1 MTMNVT
7 RQQSL
12 NFAIPIVSGVI
23 VAGIAG
29 VSGRTLSQFALAGL
43 AGLGTGIGTIVA
55 THSATNDLRSRN
67 KLLEQE
73 ISKQSVTETIHQLK
87 ERKKLINL
95 EIASLEERRNQSASI
110 AGELEARQ
118 AQRQALV
125 EEISQLQTTRQDLEN
140 RIAAIQKTN
149 PTLESLENRQKELAR
164 LQQEI
169 KQRDG
174 EQVALQKKLDEME
187 EKKSRLQEIE
197 SLFFQRQSEIQE
209 ITTKIEQG
217 QATLQDLNQ
226 QSVRLESLRYTYD
239 ELQQEKQAYE
249 SRRESLKAE
258 VAKLE
263 AERDRQ
269 QVTLQNR
276 LNEIEEKKSRLQEIE
291 SLFLQ
296 RQSEIQEIITKIE
309 QGQATLQDLNRQA
322 VKLEFLRHT
331 YDELQQEKQAYES
344 RRESLKAEVV
354 RLEAERA
361 RILSVIK
368 DLEPQAQESDR
379 LRAEIADLK
388 AQRRIAE
395 QRVKDIQHELEML
408 EINKLALEA
417 DIMRKQQKVKELEKQ
432 IYDLKEEIRS
442 LKEEKTDIENSAKL
456 ALQALEE
463 PIQDLPNTRLQN
475 LDEDKFIKEF
485 IESLEQKGLDFHE
498 RMVKAFHTSLK
509 VQDISALVI
518 LAGISGTGKSELP
531 QKYSEF
537 IGAPLVML
545 PVQPRWDSPQDLQ
558 GFYNYIEK
566 KYKPTELMHYLY
578 QYQKDQKMKDR
589 IILVLLDEMNLARVE
604 YYFSDFLSKLEG
616 RRNGHTT
623 LSLDIGSLK
632 LDKYQREVKLPQEFL
647 FIGTMNEDETTQS
660 LSDKVLDRANVLTF
674 GKPNELKLRGKRQ
687 EVPKPSS
694 YLPWSEFK
702 EWLRDPDPNTTIVQE
717 VKEFV
722 DQANAIMEALGHPF
736 AHRVYQAIAKYVV
749 NYPGADKDET
759 IRNQAIADQFG
770 QKILPK
776 LRGLRLEDT
785 TVNNEL
791 EKMGALI
798 DKLDDMALKVAF
810 EKAKHGR
817 YGQFQ
822 WKGMVYQNED
832 LP

>member
-1 MTMNVT
+1 MNVT

-197 SLFFQRQSEIQE
+197 SLFF
-209 ITTKIEQG
+209 
-217 QATLQDLNQ
+217 
-226 QSVRLESLRYTYD
+226 
-239 ELQQEKQAYE
+239 
-249 SRRESLKAE
+249 
-258 VAKLE
+258 
-263 AERDRQ
+263 
-269 QVTLQNR
+269 
-276 LNEIEEKKSRLQEIE
+276 
-291 SLFLQ
+291 Q

-674 GKPNELKLRGKRQ
+674 GKPNDLKLRGKRQ
-687 EVPKPSS
+687 ELPKPSS

-717 VKEFV
+717 IKEFV

>member
-1 MTMNVT
+1 MNVPQ
-7 RQQSL
+7 QQSSNIL
-12 NFAIPIVSGVI
+12 IPIVSGVI

-29 VSGRTLSQFALAGL
+29 ISGQALPQVALAGL
-43 AGLGTGIGTIVA
+43 AGLSTGVGSIVA
-55 THSATNDLRSRN
+55 TRSATHDLRSRN

-73 ISKQSVTETIHQLK
+73 SSKQAITETIHQLK
-87 ERKKLINL
+87 ERKKFINL
-95 EIASLEERRNQSASI
+95 EISDLEERRCQSASI
-110 AGELEARQ
+110 AGELEVRQ
-118 AQRQALV
+118 TQRETLL
-125 EEISQLQTTRQDLEN
+125 EEIKQLQTTRQDLEN

-174 EQVALQKKLDEME
+174 QQVALQKRIDEME
-187 EKKSRLQEIE
+187 EKKIRLQEVE
-197 SLFFQRQSEIQE
+197 SLFLQKQSEIQE
-209 ITTKIEQG
+209 IT
-217 QATLQDLNQ
+217 
-226 QSVRLESLRYTYD
+226 
-239 ELQQEKQAYE
+239 
-249 SRRESLKAE
+249 
-258 VAKLE
+258 
-263 AERDRQ
+263 
-269 QVTLQNR
+269 
-276 LNEIEEKKSRLQEIE
+276 
-291 SLFLQ
+291 
-296 RQSEIQEIITKIE
+296 TKIE

-331 YDELQQEKQAYES
+331 YDELQQEKQTYES
-344 RRESLKAEVV
+344 RREGLKAEVL
-354 RLEAERA
+354 RLEAERE
-361 RILSVIK
+361 RILSSIK
-368 DLEPQAQESDR
+368 DLESQAQESDR

-395 QRVKDIQHELEML
+395 QRVKDIQHELEVL
-408 EINKLALEA
+408 EINKLALET
-417 DIMRKQQKVKELEKQ
+417 DIMRKQQKVKELEQ
-432 IYDLKEEIRS
+432 QVYDLKEEIRG
-442 LKEEKTDIENSAKL
+442 LKNEKTDIENSAKV

-463 PIQDLPNTRLQN
+463 PIKDLPNIRKQSI
-475 LDEDKFIKEF
+475 DENKFIEEF
-485 IESLEQKGLDFHE
+485 VKSLEQKGLDFHE
-498 RMVKAFHTSLK
+498 RIVKAFHTSLK

-531 QKYSEF
+531 QKYADF

-578 QYQKDQKMKDR
+578 QYQKDPKMGDR

-604 YYFSDFLSKLEG
+604 YYFSDFLSKLES

-632 LDKYQREVKLPQEFL
+632 LDKNQRQVKLPKEFL
-647 FIGTMNEDETTQS
+647 FVGTMNEDETTQS

-687 EVPKPSS
+687 EEQKASS
-694 YLPWSEFK
+694 YLPWSEFTK
-702 EWLRDPDPNTTIVQE
+702 WLRDPDPNTTIVQE

-722 DQANAIMEALGHPF
+722 DQANTIMESLGHPF

-798 DKLDDMALKVAF
+798 DKLNDTALKTAF
-810 EKAKHGR
+810 EKAKQGR

-832 LP
+832 LS